1 MPLQKGKSD
10 EAVSHNIGMLVN
22 EGRPKDQAVA
32 IAMSEAGRSK
42 KVGVKKEK
50 HKPKKKAAKKEEY
63 GGMY

>member
-10 EAVSHNIGMLVN
+10 EAVSHNIGMLIN

-42 KVGVKKEK
+42 RVGVKKDKE
-50 HKPKKKAAKKEEY
+50 KPKKKASKKEEY